1 MTHTIRCYRCGESL
15 AALSLPF
22 SRQDE
27 CPSCSHYLHVCK
39 MCRHFDARVP
49 RQCREDGAEDVKEK
63 DRLNFCDWYVPS
75 DSAFDGQ
82 RKDEEDKARSAL
94 DALFGD

>member
-1 MTHTIRCYRCGESL
+1 
-15 AALSLPF
+15 
-22 SRQDE
+22 
-27 CPSCSHYLHVCK
+27 